1 MDKLF
6 FSDWQSII
14 RIIIISI
21 LAYPALIII
30 LRISG
35 KRTLSKMNAFD
46 LIITIAL
53 GSTLATVILNKDVSL
68 TEGILTFILLVSFQ
82 YLITFFSAR
91 NKKVSQIVKSSPSLV
106 AYKGKLLKGNMLAER
121 IDEDEIWAILREKGY
136 STLEE
141 TDAIILETDGS
152 MSIIQQIKNPESPVV
167 KPLLGK

>member
-6 FSDWQSII
+6 FSDWQSIV
-14 RIIIISI
+14 RILIISI

-30 LRISG
+30 LRVSG

-53 GSTLATVILNKDVSL
+53 GSTLATVILNKNVSL
-68 TEGILTFILLVSFQ
+68 AEGIITFALLVTFQ
-82 YLITFFSAR
+82 FLITYSSSR
-91 NKKVSQIVKSSPSLV
+91 SKKVSQLVKSSPSLM
-106 AYKGKLLKGNMLAER
+106 AYKGKLLKENMLAER

-152 MSIIQQIKNPESPVV
+152 MTIIQQIKNSESPVV
-167 KPLLGK
+167 KTFLEH